1 MHKKILYK
9 KAYRLL
15 KNSTPLKFDC
25 GLICNRR
32 CCSGDNEAGMC
43 LYPGEES
50 ILAGHDEF
58 LNIRKDKMR
67 DTDVLF
73 AVCSNK
79 CNRNYRPLACRIFPY
94 APYIDR
100 DGRLTVIEDPRAEYL
115 CPLLM
120 EPFGLKIDRRFRRNV
135 IKAFRILIMDDEI
148 KSFISLISAVL
159 DDYRRMLGILRH

>member
-1 MHKKILYK
+1 MYKKILYK

-100 DGRLTVIEDPRAEYL
+100 DGRLTVIEDPRAKYL